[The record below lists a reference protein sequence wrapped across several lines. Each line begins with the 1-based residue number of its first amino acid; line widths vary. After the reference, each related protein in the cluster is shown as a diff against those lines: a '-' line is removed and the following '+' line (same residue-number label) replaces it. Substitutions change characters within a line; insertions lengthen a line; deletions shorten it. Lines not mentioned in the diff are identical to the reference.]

1 MSDNTSLPNVD
12 YIFTCDEA
20 PSSSPWVVYRF
31 YLEEAIN
38 RPYDMTVD
46 LVTDD
51 VEADTDA
58 FLGASASVEWIRT
71 GVASSVQTA
80 HGVVVEVDFIG
91 ITEDQLMVR
100 LRLAPA
106 FALARQNT
114 NSRIFQEATVLEIV
128 SEVLDPF
135 LGEYDRTLDKA
146 GEARGTNVRDY
157 CVQYD
162 ESDFDFVCR
171 LLEEEG
177 ISYLFDHEG
186 ATETM
191 VLFYSNDDL
200 LETTNVDDSPVFP
213 QIVNRPE
220 TSDIESVQGFEY
232 KRTALPTATT
242 RQDFDFLT
250 PMQPLFAEVDAP
262 RDEHGQTRRVYK
274 HMRRRY
280 TTDDV
285 ADRALDTLEAAQC
298 RSDTVRGRGNAR
310 GFRAGR
316 TFELERHV
324 KVELETTWVLSR
336 VVHSGICPEVIVLGG
351 SAGGD
356 QSRYTNRFEVQPLQ
370 YPVRPT
376 QRTPKPVVRGP
387 QTAIVAGPSGEE
399 IHTDEHGRIM
409 VQFHWEED
417 STHDDTSSCWVR
429 VAQSWAG
436 PGWGTQFIP
445 RIGMEVVVDFLEG
458 NPDRPLVTGCVY
470 NGDNAPPFAVPDSK
484 TQSGWKSNSSPGG
497 DGYNQFRFEDAAGS
511 EEINL
516 HAQKD
521 WNNTVL
527 NCRTTTIGADDT
539 LAVTGNRTKT
549 VDVDQ
554 AETVGG
560 NKTIDI
566 TGDHT
571 ETITGQET
579 ITVVKDAAYTCNANQ
594 EITIAKNVKETIL
607 GEREQMIAKKS
618 KVTVGLKSEEVVGLQ
633 KSVTVGGLYSEK
645 VGASRS
651 ITAVGAFSVT
661 AGLSGKFQCAKDITI
676 KAQKKLAIESGD
688 AMAITAAKKTTVTAK
703 DDYVLKGDKKLT
715 FDVKTQ
721 IAFKCGKASIA
732 LKKSGDI
739 LIKGKKIQV
748 KGSGDVI
755 VKGSKVKLN

>member
-1 MSDNTSLPNVD
+1 MSAVPTLPQID
-12 YIFTCDEA
+12 HLFICDA
-20 PSSSPWVVYRF
+20 GPAAGSWSVYRF

-38 RPYDMTVD
+38 RPYDATVD

-51 VEADTDA
+51 LEAATDE
-58 FLGASASVEWIRT
+58 FLGQSASVEWSRE
-71 GVASSVQTA
+71 GGEPEML
-80 HGVVVEVDFIG
+80 HGIIVEVDFIG
-91 ITEDQLMVR
+91 RTEDQLMVR
-100 LRLAPA
+100 VRLAPA
-106 FALARQNT
+106 FTLARQNT
-114 NSRIFQEATVLEIV
+114 QHRMFQDMSVLDIV
-128 SEVLDPF
+128 DEVLAAF
-135 LGEYDRTLDKA
+135 LGPYGRELDSGTA
-146 GEARGTNVRDY
+146 SRGTAVRDY
-157 CVQYD
+157 CVQYA

-186 ATETM
+186 DVEKMLLIHENDELTEAM
-191 VLFYSNDDL
+191 NLD
-200 LETTNVDDSPVFP
+200 ETAVFP
-213 QIVNRPE
+213 MISTRPE
-220 TSDIESVQGFEY
+220 TADLLSVQSFEQ
-232 KRTALPTATT
+232 KLSLVPTASL
-242 RQDFDFLT
+242 RQDYDFLT
-250 PMQPLFAEVDAP
+250 PLEPLTATGELAHDQA
-262 RDEHGQTRRVYK
+262 GYTRRIYDA
-274 HMRRRY
+274 MRRRY
-280 TTDDV
+280 VVDDVTTRTTD
-285 ADRALDTLEAAQC
+285 ALEAAQN
-298 RSDTVRGRGNAR
+298 RANTVRGEGNAHTM
-310 GFRAGR
+310 RAGKI
-316 TFELERHV
+316 FELERHH
-324 KVELETTWVLSR
+324 KVDLESQFILTR
-336 VVHSGICPEVIVLGG
+336 VVHMSQQPEVIVNGTDGG
-351 SAGGD
+351 EEG
-356 QSRYTNRFEVQPLQ
+356 RYRNRIEVQPLQ
-370 YPVRPT
+370 LSIRPL
-376 QRTPKPVVRGP
+376 QRTPKPRIRGP
-387 QTAIVAGPSGEE
+387 QTATVCGPAGDE

-409 VQFHWEED
+409 VQFHWEEAM
-417 STHDDTSSCWVR
+417 TFDDTSSCWVR

-436 PGWGTQFIP
+436 PAWGTQFIP
-445 RIGMEVVVDFLEG
+445 RIGMEVVVQFLEG

-470 NGDNAPPFAVPDSK
+470 NGDNAAPFPLPDNK

-497 DGYNQFRFEDAAGS
+497 GGYNQFRFEDAAGS

-539 LAVTGNRTKT
+539 LSVANNRTKT

-560 NKTIDI
+560 NKTIDV
-566 TGDHT
+566 TGNHTENVTGT
-571 ETITGQET
+571 ETIT
-579 ITVVKDAAYTCNANQ
+579 ITGDAAYTCHANQ
-594 EITIAKNVKETIL
+594 EITIVKDVTETIT
-607 GEREQMIAKKS
+607 GKREQTIAKTS
-618 KVTVGLKSEEVVGLQ
+618 KATVMLKSEEIVGLQ

-676 KAQKKLAIESGD
+676 KAQKKMTIEAGD
-688 AMAITAAKKTTVTAK
+688 AMSITATKKTSITAK

-755 VKGSKVKLN
+755 VKGSNVKLN